1 MSIGIIVVLPPSPP
15 SPVGHKAVHVN
26 MAMLDEHPDNS
37 NNHNKKSDA
46 LKSSVD
52 YDEESVINEAVY
64 TTFDEVNS
72 IHLSSNIEHY
82 NIIYYTEFEF
92 NSKYTNGSIHLRD
105 ILLMNYFLINKHIF
119 ELSTRYTEVTLN
131 SPPLRRRPF
140 TVGRYVHVS
149 VEVVVAGAGFHQNSE
164 RRSRSHLRNYG
175 ARDWRVAARFGCLA
189 TRRAS
194 LPHRKN
200 DGGAN

>member
-1 MSIGIIVVLPPSPP
+1 MSRGIIIALPPSPS
-15 SPVGHKAVHVN
+15 SPVGHKTVHVN

-64 TTFDEVNS
+64 TTFDEVS
-72 IHLSSNIEHY
+72 INLSSNIEHY

-119 ELSTRYTEVTLN
+119 ELSTRYTKVI
-131 SPPLRRRPF
+131 
-140 TVGRYVHVS
+140 
-149 VEVVVAGAGFHQNSE
+149 FH
-164 RRSRSHLRNYG
+164 
-175 ARDWRVAARFGCLA
+175 
-189 TRRAS
+189 
-194 LPHRKN
+194 
-200 DGGAN
+200 

>member
-1 MSIGIIVVLPPSPP
+1 
-15 SPVGHKAVHVN
+15 
-26 MAMLDEHPDNS
+26 MLDEHPDNS

-64 TTFDEVNS
+64 TTFDEVSVN
-72 IHLSSNIEHY
+72 LSSNIEHY

-92 NSKYTNGSIHLRD
+92 NSKYTNGSIHLLD
-105 ILLMNYFLINKHIF
+105 ILLMNYFLINKYIF
-119 ELSTRYTEVTLN
+119 EFSTRYTKVTLN

-164 RRSRSHLRNYG
+164 RRSRSHL
-175 ARDWRVAARFGCLA
+175 
-189 TRRAS
+189 
-194 LPHRKN
+194 
-200 DGGAN
+200 

>member
-1 MSIGIIVVLPPSPP
+1 
-15 SPVGHKAVHVN
+15 

-64 TTFDEVNS
+64 TTFDEVS
-72 IHLSSNIEHY
+72 INLSSNIEHY

-119 ELSTRYTEVTLN
+119 ELSTRYTKVI
-131 SPPLRRRPF
+131 
-140 TVGRYVHVS
+140 
-149 VEVVVAGAGFHQNSE
+149 FH
-164 RRSRSHLRNYG
+164 
-175 ARDWRVAARFGCLA
+175 
-189 TRRAS
+189 
-194 LPHRKN
+194 
-200 DGGAN
+200 